1 MKVLVVIVTFNRIEL
16 LKRSIESVRANQPFG
31 IIVINNG
38 STDGTKEWLDSQPDL
53 MKHVFTFIN

>member
-1 MKVLVVIVTFNRIEL
+1 MKVFVVIVTFNRIEL

-38 STDGTKEWLDSQPDL
+38 STDGTKEW
-53 MKHVFTFIN
+53 